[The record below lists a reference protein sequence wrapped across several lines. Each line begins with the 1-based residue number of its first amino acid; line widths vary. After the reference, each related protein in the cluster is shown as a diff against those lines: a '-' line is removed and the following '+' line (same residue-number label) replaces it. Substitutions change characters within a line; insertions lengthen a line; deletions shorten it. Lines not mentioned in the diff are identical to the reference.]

1 MSKTTKKKNSMK
13 NFMPMFQGMMPM
25 MPTMPV
31 MPVMPMMPPMPFMW
45 NNTSYDDAWDDF
57 KSNMDKFYE
66 QVMDMQ
72 QTTMDNAKDQWNKF
86 FEYMMDMQDTFAD
99 NLPDEVPTLPGLPQM
114 PVISPKEFMKQTKEF
129 QEMANKQFVEQADS
143 VAEFSRKSQKKAREV
158 VDKAIDNA
166 KEEKEEKEE
175 PAKEEA
181 SAK

>member
-1 MSKTTKKKNSMK
+1 
-13 NFMPMFQGMMPM
+13 
-25 MPTMPV
+25 
-31 MPVMPMMPPMPFMW
+31 
-45 NNTSYDDAWDDF
+45 
-57 KSNMDKFYE
+57 
-66 QVMDMQ
+66 
-72 QTTMDNAKDQWNKF
+72 
-86 FEYMMDMQDTFAD
+86 MQDTFAD